1 MDIKTLEQRVCT
13 VMAKQLGIT
22 SLELSPDFDVIVR
35 GYADSLDLV
44 ELVMALEEEFEL
56 EVSDNEAESVRPV
69 TPANVIAF
77 FAGKLG
83 LQYDAPTVVETSY
96 KAKYENLLSRYTS
109 LVTRLKDLVSS
120 VDKTPHD

>member
-35 GYADSLDLV
+35 GYADSLDLI

-56 EVSDNEAESVRPV
+56 EVSDTEAEAIRPV
-69 TPANVIAF
+69 TPSNVIAF

-83 LQYDAPTVVETSY
+83 LVYDAPVVVDSY
-96 KAKYENLLSRYTS
+96 KVKYENLLSRYTS
-109 LVTRLKDLVSS
+109 LVTQLKELVSS
-120 VDKTPHD
+120 ADTSHD